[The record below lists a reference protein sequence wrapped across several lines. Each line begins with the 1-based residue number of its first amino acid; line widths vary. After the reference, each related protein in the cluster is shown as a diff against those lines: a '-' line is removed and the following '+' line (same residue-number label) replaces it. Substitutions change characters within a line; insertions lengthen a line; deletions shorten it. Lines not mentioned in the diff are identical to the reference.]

1 MYVCVCILRLVLP
14 DCQFPDVYMHVLLF
28 RLVLPDGVSQFP
40 LCVTHVCWPH
50 GGLLVFC
57 IHGKAG
63 IFLSAVHLP
72 QDSSEEIL
80 QLG

>member
-1 MYVCVCILRLVLP
+1 MFVFAFSDWSCRSVNFLMYMC
-14 DCQFPDVYMHVLLF
+14 VLLF

-40 LCVTHVCWPH
+40 LCVTHVCWPR

-57 IHGKAG
+57 IHGRAG
-63 IFLSAVHLP
+63 IFLSTVHLP

-80 QLG
+80 RLG